1 MRQQVKLV
9 VMLICVYVWA
19 WSIPTYAQ
27 SKLEQPTAT
36 RRSDSYSP

>member
-27 SKLEQPTAT
+27 SKAQ
-36 RRSDSYSP
+36 